1 MGKIVF
7 LHVFCLLTMSSSW
20 AQIKDIE
27 FMLGPNMGTLRS
39 NLTDPVFETKANYY
53 SIIDYSAG
61 VGSSY
66 YFNEKFSL
74 GAQLL
79 YQSTT
84 VRGNFPFEDGNGTGN
99 LELTTSFDHIS
110 LPIRARYTVG
120 HKVKFSGELGGFI
133 NCLLNSTP
141 KDYFTYNSMTSTFAE
156 ASGQYTRFDAGLS
169 LGFSSQI
176 SLHEKLSVKLSLSD
190 NYGLV
195 NISGLQFSQFPIHS
209 SHYLKSNTL
218 NLLAG
223 IVYSLH

>member
-1 MGKIVF
+1 
-7 LHVFCLLTMSSSW
+7 MSSSW

-53 SIIDYSAG
+53 SIIDFSLG

-84 VRGNFPFEDGNGTGN
+84 IRGNFPFEYGSSIGN
-99 LELTTSFDHIS
+99 LDLTTSFDHIS
-110 LPIRARYTVG
+110 LPVRARYTVG
-120 HKVKFSGELGGFI
+120 EKVKFSGELGGFI
-133 NCLLNSTP
+133 NCLLNSTVN
-141 KDYFTYNSMTSTFAE
+141 DYFMYNSITTTFAE
-156 ASGQYTRFDAGLS
+156 ASEKYTRFDAGLS
-169 LGFSSQI
+169 LGFSSQVA
-176 SLHEKLSVKLSLSD
+176 LGEKLSVKLSLSD

-195 NISGLQFSQFPIHS
+195 NISTLQFYQFPIHS
-209 SHYLKSNTL
+209 SKYLKSNTL